1 MACTKNHPIK
11 IPCRTNSTHELFK
24 RHEQESGE
32 GVVGAGRGEGSR
44 VAVPNKMF
52 SLKIFAL
59 TPAAAAAEAAEAKAP
74 KAAASYWP

>member
-1 MACTKNHPIK
+1 MA
-11 IPCRTNSTHELFK
+11 
-24 RHEQESGE
+24 
-32 GVVGAGRGEGSR
+32 GAGRGEGSR

-59 TPAAAAAEAAEAKAP
+59 TPAAAEAAEAKAP